1 VNHPARRHNRPLSIR
16 HPRLYERLGF
26 FLFVLGFTL
35 LVVTAGMVSWVLLRL
50 LRVPDETAL
59 NVALGCSLI
68 TFCTLYSWTC
78 RYREHKRS
86 RSHEAQR

>member
-1 VNHPARRHNRPLSIR
+1 MNHPARRQNTPLSIR
-16 HPRLYERLGF
+16 HPRLYERLGS
-26 FLFVLGFTL
+26 FLFVLGLTL

-59 NVALGCSLI
+59 NGALGSILI

-78 RYREHKRS
+78 RYREYNRS
-86 RSHEAQR
+86 RSQEAQR

>member
-1 VNHPARRHNRPLSIR
+1 MNYPTKRQKRPLSIR
-16 HPRLYERLGF
+16 HPRLYERLGS
-26 FLFVLGFTL
+26 FLFVLGLTL
-35 LVVTAGMVSWVLLRL
+35 LVGTAGLISWVLLRL

-59 NVALGCSLI
+59 NGALGSILI

-78 RYREHKRS
+78 RYRAYKRS